1 MALDLT
7 AVANGDRR
15 AVARALSAIE
25 ADPGEAPAERLGP
38 APVIGITGPPGVG
51 KSTLVNALL
60 VELRTSG
67 KEIAVVAVDPSSPLT
82 GGALLGDRIRMQDHI
97 DDAGVFVRSMAARGH
112 LGGLAPTTTGAVNL
126 LTGAGFDLV
135 IVETVGVGQSEV
147 EIMNL
152 ADMVVLVVAPGWGD
166 QIQAD
171 KAGVVEIADLFV
183 INKADR
189 DGVES
194 LRRAL
199 AEVARSGSGDRPV
212 LTTVATTG
220 EGVGSLAERLL
231 AQASG

>member
-1 MALDLT
+1 
-7 AVANGDRR
+7 
-15 AVARALSAIE
+15 
-25 ADPGEAPAERLGP
+25 
-38 APVIGITGPPGVG
+38 
-51 KSTLVNALL
+51 
-60 VELRTSG
+60 
-67 KEIAVVAVDPSSPLT
+67 
-82 GGALLGDRIRMQDHI
+82 MQDHI

-147 EIMNL
+147 EIMSL

-199 AEVARSGSGDRPV
+199 AEVARSGSRDRPV

>member
-1 MALDLT
+1 MTLDLT

-60 VELRTSG
+60 VELRRSG
-67 KEIAVVAVDPSSPLT
+67 KQVAVVAVDPSSPLT

-152 ADMVVLVVAPGWGD
+152 ADIVVLVVAPGWGD

-199 AEVARSGSGDRPV
+199 AEVARSGSGERPV

-220 EGVGSLAERLL
+220 QGVRSLAERLL

>member
-1 MALDLT
+1 MTHDLT

-60 VELRTSG
+60 VELRRSG
-67 KEIAVVAVDPSSPLT
+67 KQVAVVAVDPSSPLT

-97 DDAGVFVRSMAARGH
+97 DDAGVFVGSMAARGH

-152 ADMVVLVVAPGWGD
+152 ADIVVLVVAPGWGD
-166 QIQAD
+166 QI
-171 KAGVVEIADLFV
+171 VVEIADLFV

-199 AEVARSGSGDRPV
+199 AEVARSGSGERPV

-220 EGVGSLAERLL
+220 QGVRSLAERLL

>member
-1 MALDLT
+1 MTLDLT

-67 KEIAVVAVDPSSPLT
+67 KQIAVVAVDPSSPLT

-147 EIMNL
+147 EIMSL

-199 AEVARSGSGDRPV
+199 AEVARSGSRDRPV